1 MVGLG
6 NLQKTGGRKMKKFM
20 LMMTV
25 LSFTLLTGCSS
36 SDTSNAADKDNT
48 EETDQ
53 EQTNEG
59 VEVDKGLLNV
69 EVTLPASMFEGEDV
83 DASIAEVEK
92 EGIKATKNE
101 DGSVTYKMSK
111 SKHKEMMKE
120 LETGI
125 IESIE
130 DMKNNI
136 DFVSIQEITY
146 NKSFSEFTM
155 VVDQATYENS
165 MDSFVIFG
173 LGLSGMYYQLFN
185 GADVEDYR
193 VKIIVKDKTTDE
205 VMEEVIYP
213 DSLQEEETQ

>member
-6 NLQKTGGRKMKKFM
+6 NLQKTGGKIMKKLLFM
-20 LMMTV
+20 FTILIV
-25 LSFTLLTGCSS
+25 ALLSACSS
-36 SDTSNAADKDNT
+36 SESSNAADKENS
-48 EETDQ
+48 EATDQ
-53 EQTNEG
+53 EQTNES

-92 EGIKATKNE
+92 EGVKATKNE

-130 DMKNNI
+130 DMKNNK

-146 NKSFSEFTM
+146 NKAFSEFTM
-155 VVDQATYENS
+155 VVDKATYENS

-185 GADVEDYR
+185 GADSEDYQ
-193 VKIIVKDKTTDE
+193 VKIMVKDQATEE
-205 VMEEVIYP
+205 VFEEVIYP

>member
-1 MVGLG
+1 
-6 NLQKTGGRKMKKFM
+6 MKKLLFM
-20 LMMTV
+20 
-25 LSFTLLTGCSS
+25 FTILIVALLTACSS
-36 SDTSNAADKDNT
+36 SESSNESDKENSAA
-48 EETDQ
+48 TDQ

-92 EGIKATKNE
+92 EGVKATKNE

-111 SKHKEMMKE
+111 SKHKEMMQE

-125 IESIE
+125 IESVE
-130 DMKNNI
+130 DMKNNT

-146 NKSFSEFTM
+146 NNSFSEFTM
-155 VVDQATYENS
+155 VVDKEAYENS
-165 MDSFVIFG
+165 MDAFAIFG

-185 GADVEDYR
+185 GAGEDDYR
-193 VKIIVKDKTTDE
+193 VKIMVKDQATDE
-205 VMEEVIYP
+205 VFEEVVYP
-213 DSLQEEETQ
+213 DDLEEEETQ

>member
-1 MVGLG
+1 M
-6 NLQKTGGRKMKKFM
+6 
-20 LMMTV
+20 
-25 LSFTLLTGCSS
+25 FTILIVALLTACSS
-36 SDTSNAADKDNT
+36 SESSNESDKENSAA
-48 EETDQ
+48 DQ

-92 EGIKATKNE
+92 EGVQSTKNE

-111 SKHKEMMKE
+111 SKHKEMMQE

-130 DMKNNI
+130 DMKNNT

-146 NKSFSEFTM
+146 NNSFSEFTM
-155 VVDQATYENS
+155 VVDKEAYENS
-165 MDSFVIFG
+165 MDAFAIFG

-185 GADVEDYR
+185 GAGEEDYR
-193 VKIIVKDKTTDE
+193 VNIMVKDQATNE
-205 VMEEVIYP
+205 VFEEVVYP
-213 DSLQEEETQ
+213 DDLEEEETQ

>member
-20 LMMTV
+20 LMITV

-53 EQTNEG
+53 EQTNES

-92 EGIKATKNE
+92 EGVKATKNE

-130 DMKNNI
+130 DMKNNE
-136 DFVSIQEITY
+136 DFVSIQDISY

-155 VVDQATYENS
+155 VVDKATYENS
-165 MDSFVIFG
+165 MDSFAIFG

-185 GADVEDYR
+185 GADEDDYR

>member
-1 MVGLG
+1 
-6 NLQKTGGRKMKKFM
+6 MKKLLFM
-20 LMMTV
+20 
-25 LSFTLLTGCSS
+25 FTILIVALLTACSS
-36 SDTSNAADKDNT
+36 SESSNESDKENSAA
-48 EETDQ
+48 TDQ

-83 DASIAEVEK
+83 DASIAEVEQ
-92 EGIKATKNE
+92 EGVKATKNE

-111 SKHKEMMKE
+111 SKHKEMMQE

-125 IESIE
+125 IESVE
-130 DMKNNI
+130 DMKNNT

-155 VVDQATYENS
+155 VVDKEAYENS
-165 MDSFVIFG
+165 MDAFAIFG

-185 GADVEDYR
+185 GAGEEDYR
-193 VKIIVKDKTTDE
+193 VKIMVKDQATNE
-205 VMEEVIYP
+205 VFEEVVYP
-213 DSLQEEETQ
+213 DDLEEEETQ

>member
-6 NLQKTGGRKMKKFM
+6 NLQKTGGKIMKKLLFM
-20 LMMTV
+20 
-25 LSFTLLTGCSS
+25 FTILIVALLTACSS
-36 SDTSNAADKDNT
+36 SESSNEADKENSAA
-48 EETDQ
+48 TDQ

-83 DASIAEVEK
+83 DASITEVEQ
-92 EGIKATKNE
+92 EGVQATKNE

-111 SKHKEMMKE
+111 SKHKEMMQE
-120 LETGI
+120 LESGI
-125 IESIE
+125 IESVE
-130 DMKNNI
+130 DMKNNT

-155 VVDQATYENS
+155 VVDKEAYENS
-165 MDSFVIFG
+165 MDAFAIFG

-185 GADVEDYR
+185 GAGEEDYR
-193 VKIIVKDKTTDE
+193 VKIIVKDQATDE
-205 VMEEVIYP
+205 VFEEVVYP
-213 DSLQEEETQ
+213 DDLEEEETQ

>member
-1 MVGLG
+1 
-6 NLQKTGGRKMKKFM
+6 MKKLM
-20 LMMTV
+20 IMMTV
-25 LSFTLLTGCSS
+25 LIFTLLTGCSS
-36 SDTSNAADKDNT
+36 SEQSKAADKENT
-48 EETDQ
+48 KATDQ
-53 EQTNEG
+53 EATNEA

-120 LETGI
+120 LETGM

-130 DMKNNI
+130 DMKNNT

-155 VVDQATYENS
+155 IVDKEAYENS
-165 MDSFVIFG
+165 MDAFASFG

-185 GADVEDYR
+185 GADSEDYQ
-193 VKIIVKDKTTDE
+193 VKIMVKDQATDE
-205 VMEEVIYP
+205 VFEEVVYP
-213 DSLQEEETQ
+213 DALEE

>member
-1 MVGLG
+1 
-6 NLQKTGGRKMKKFM
+6 
-20 LMMTV
+20 MTV
-25 LSFTLLTGCSS
+25 LIFTLLMGCSS
-36 SDTSNAADKDNT
+36 SDTSKASEKENT
-48 EETDQ
+48 EATDQ
-53 EQTNEG
+53 EATNEA

-83 DASIAEVEK
+83 DASMAEVEK

-130 DMKNNI
+130 DMKNNT

-155 VVDQATYENS
+155 IVDKEAYENS
-165 MDSFVIFG
+165 MDTFASFG

-185 GADVEDYR
+185 GADSEDYQ
-193 VKIIVKDKTTDE
+193 VKIMVKDQATDE
-205 VMEEVIYP
+205 VFDEVVYP
-213 DSLQEEETQ
+213 DALEE

>member
-1 MVGLG
+1 
-6 NLQKTGGRKMKKFM
+6 
-20 LMMTV
+20 MTV

-53 EQTNEG
+53 EQTNES

-92 EGIKATKNE
+92 EGVKATKNE

-111 SKHKEMMKE
+111 LKHKEMMKE

-125 IESIE
+125 IESVE
-130 DMKNNI
+130 DMRNNE
-136 DFVSIQEITY
+136 DFVSIQDISY

-155 VVDQATYENS
+155 VVDKATYENS
-165 MDSFVIFG
+165 MDSFAIFG

-185 GADVEDYR
+185 GADEDDYR

>member
-1 MVGLG
+1 
-6 NLQKTGGRKMKKFM
+6 MKKLM
-20 LMMTV
+20 LMITPV
-25 LSFTLLTGCSS
+25 LIFTLLSGCSS

-83 DASIAEVEK
+83 DASFAEVEK
-92 EGIKATKNE
+92 DGVEATKNE

-111 SKHKEMMKE
+111 SKHKEMLKE

-130 DMKNNI
+130 DMKNNE

-155 VVDQATYENS
+155 VVDKATYENS

-185 GADVEDYR
+185 GADEDDYR